1 MYTIG
6 VTHSW
11 TLAARRFVTLRCLS
25 IALMPERSAPPNSH
39 HLDRLRKVS
48 KVMDDAVSVPGT
60 KFGVGLDGVLGLLL
74 PGVGDAVGGVT
85 NSYALFAGYKM
96 GAPPLVLLR
105 IALWAVADLLV
116 GAVPL
121 LGDGIDFF
129 LKSNRRAVRL
139 LEAWAASPDRVSHN
153 SKTVLLAVAGG
164 LILLLVG
171 VCALIVWGITSIVGA
186 LPTIGSWTI

>member
-1 MYTIG
+1 M
-6 VTHSW
+6 
-11 TLAARRFVTLRCLS
+11 LAAHGFATLRCLS
-25 IALMPERSAPPNSH
+25 AAPMSERSAPPNSH

-85 NSYALFAGYKM
+85 NSYALYAGYKM

-105 IALWAVADLLV
+105 IALWAVADLV
-116 GAVPL
+116 IGAIPL
-121 LGDGIDFF
+121 LGDVLDFF

-139 LEAWAASPDRVSHN
+139 LERWAASPDRVSHN
-153 SKTVLLAVAGG
+153 SKSVLLAVAGG

-171 VCALIVWGITSIVGA
+171 VCALIVWGITALIGA
-186 LPTIGSWTI
+186 LPSGSWTI